1 MTRIQ
6 PNMEVTMF
14 VNVKHVST
22 LHPVFILEGTP
33 VRALLIY
40 DVLFRVDVV
49 QVPLEVVT
57 FEVFPDSVAIPQVT
71 NVSFLNNNISTMI
84 VITTTTRTVLAIIS
98 AL

>member
-6 PNMEVTMF
+6 PNMEVTML
-14 VNVKHVST
+14 VNIKHVSA

-57 FEVFPDSVAIPQVT
+57 FEVLPDSVTIA
-71 NVSFLNNNISTMI
+71 
-84 VITTTTRTVLAIIS
+84 
-98 AL
+98 